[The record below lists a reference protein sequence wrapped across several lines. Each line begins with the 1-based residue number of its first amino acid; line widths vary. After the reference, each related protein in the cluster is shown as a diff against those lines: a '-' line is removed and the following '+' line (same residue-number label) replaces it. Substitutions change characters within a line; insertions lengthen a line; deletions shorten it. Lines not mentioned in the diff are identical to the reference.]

1 MVAQH
6 TQMTDREVKA
16 QGKKK
21 KKENG
26 STEGR
31 GLGGVEDDGGWVR
44 VVVG

>member
-1 MVAQH
+1 MVAQR

-16 QGKKK
+16 QGKK